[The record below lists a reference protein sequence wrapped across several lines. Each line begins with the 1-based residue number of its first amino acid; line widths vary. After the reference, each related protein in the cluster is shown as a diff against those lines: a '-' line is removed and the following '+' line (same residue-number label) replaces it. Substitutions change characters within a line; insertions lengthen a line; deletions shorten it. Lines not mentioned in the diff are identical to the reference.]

1 MPTQVQKLKNVKC
14 TKFLFFYAFFCDV
27 KEKDQIRRNMINFYF
42 IFLICLKLGLV
53 RPVQQKIKLPL
64 SNDHFLLFI
73 LEQYSLK
80 NIFPFLT
87 RGFLDIRG
95 FSITK
100 LFFYCNSKQTV
111 VF

>member
-14 TKFLFFYAFFCDV
+14 TKFLFFYAFFCDL

-42 IFLICLKLGLV
+42 ICLKLGLV

-64 SNDHFLLFI
+64 SNEHFLLFI

-95 FSITK
+95 FSIPK
-100 LFFYCNSKQTV
+100 LFFYCNSKKRV